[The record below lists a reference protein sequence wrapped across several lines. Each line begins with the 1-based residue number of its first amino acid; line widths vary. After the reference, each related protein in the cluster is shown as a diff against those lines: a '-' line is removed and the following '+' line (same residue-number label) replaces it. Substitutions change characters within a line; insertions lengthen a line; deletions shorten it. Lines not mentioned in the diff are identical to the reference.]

1 MRNSREIKLKLLS
14 VTRLG
19 SVAASVNVRTNQWC
33 LRCTKVVSSLSCC

>member
-19 SVAASVNVRTNQWC
+19 SVAASVNVPTSG
-33 LRCTKVVSSLSCC
+33 V